1 MTDKVKSI
9 LKKISNALIILG
21 IVLICLTYYEI
32 VFAEIRYRVDNLLN
46 VKYSLESESIKV
58 EDKKSPTTDVSVR
71 NILIKPV
78 NKDFSIVIESLNV
91 NAPIVLDVPII
102 DKKEYLESLKKG
114 VAHASFSD
122 YPDEEGARVYL
133 FAHSSSNFWELG
145 RYSSVFNLLH
155 KVKVDSQI
163 NIFYKNKRYVYQVE
177 KVEYKKDFRVDET
190 IYESIGP
197 TLTLQTC
204 HPPGT
209 TLNRLIVT
217 SSLIKVE

>member
-1 MTDKVKSI
+1 MTENA
-9 LKKISNALIILG
+9 KKFLTRLSNIFLILG
-21 IVLICLTYYEI
+21 IVLIFLTYYQI
-32 VFAEIRYRVDNLLN
+32 VFNEVKYRIDNLLK
-46 VKYSLESESIKV
+46 VSYTLESEGIKV
-58 EDKKSPTTDVSVR
+58 EDKKSSFIDAK
-71 NILIKPV
+71 NIIIKPI
-78 NKDFSIVIESLNV
+78 NTDFSIVIESINV
-91 NAPIVLDVPII
+91 SAPIISDVPII
-102 DKKEYLESLKKG
+102 NKQDYLESLKKG

-122 YPDEEGARVYL
+122 YPDNPVGKVYL

-155 KVKVDSQI
+155 KLKVDSQI

-177 KVEYKKDFRVDET
+177 NIEYKKDFRVDET

-197 TLTLQTC
+197 SLTLQTC

-209 TLNRLIVT
+209 TLNRLIIT

>member
-1 MTDKVKSI
+1 MKMLEKIKKNLKV
-9 LKKISNALIILG
+9 ISSFLIIIG
-21 IVLICLTYYEI
+21 IVLILLTYIDVIYSELK
-32 VFAEIRYRVDNLLN
+32 YRVDNLLGTQ
-46 VKYSLESESIKV
+46 YEIESETV
-58 EDKKSPTTDVSVR
+58 TTDDKKSLFSSAK
-71 NILIKPV
+71 NIVIRPV

-91 NAPIVLDVPII
+91 NSPVVTDVPII
-102 DKKEYLESLKKG
+102 DKEAYMNSLKRG

-122 YPDEEGARVYL
+122 YPDVEGARVYM

-155 KVKVDSQI
+155 KLKTGNEI
-163 NIFYKNKRYVYQVE
+163 NVFYKGKRYVYQVE
-177 KVEYKKDFRVDET
+177 KLEYKKDFKVDET
-190 IYESIGP
+190 IYDTVGP

-217 SSLIKVE
+217 SSLIKIE

>member
-1 MTDKVKSI
+1 MKINSKTI
-9 LKKISNALIILG
+9 LKGLSNLLIAVGLFLVFLTYFDAVYREVKYRIDSVLG
-21 IVLICLTYYEI
+21 INYVLETEQ
-32 VFAEIRYRVDNLLN
+32 
-46 VKYSLESESIKV
+46 IKV
-58 EDKKSPTTDVSVR
+58 EDKQASFSEARDIIIR
-71 NILIKPV
+71 PV
-78 NKDFSIVIESLNV
+78 NKDFSIVIESINV
-91 NAPIVLDVPII
+91 NSPVVIDVPII
-102 DKKEYLESLKKG
+102 DKSAYLESLKKG

-122 YPDEEGARVYL
+122 YPDDENARVYL
-133 FAHSSSNFWELG
+133 FAHSSYNFWELG

-155 KVKVDSQI
+155 KLQI
-163 NIFYKNKRYVYQVE
+163 GQEINLFYRGQRYVYKVE
-177 KVEYKKDFRVDET
+177 NLEYKKDFKVDET

>member
-1 MTDKVKSI
+1 MTDKNKAF
-9 LKKISNALIILG
+9 LRKISSVFIIFGISLIF
-21 IVLICLTYYEI
+21 LTYFNVVYSELK
-32 VFAEIRYRVDNLLN
+32 FRVDSLLN
-46 VKYSLESESIKV
+46 VNYVLETEEIDI
-58 EDKKSPTTDVSVR
+58 EDQKSSVSNAK
-71 NILIKPV
+71 NIIISPI
-78 NKDFSIVIESLNV
+78 NKDFSVVIESINV
-91 NAPIVLDVPII
+91 NSPVIIDVPII
-102 DKKEYLESLKKG
+102 DKSAYLESLRLG

-133 FAHSSSNFWELG
+133 FAHSSTSFWELG

-155 KVKVDSQI
+155 KLKVGNEI
-163 NIFYKNKRYVYQVE
+163 NLFYKGKRYIYQVE
-177 KVEYKKDFRVDET
+177 NIQYKKDFDVDET

>member
-1 MTDKVKSI
+1 MTEKNKTFLRKTSTIFII
-9 LKKISNALIILG
+9 LGIALIILTYFN
-21 IVLICLTYYEI
+21 IVYSEI
-32 VFAEIRYRVDNLLN
+32 KFRVDELFN
-46 VKYSLESESIKV
+46 VKYVLESEEIGV
-58 EDKKSPTTDVSVR
+58 EDKKSSFTEAK

-78 NKDFSIVIESLNV
+78 NKDFSIVIESINV
-91 NAPIVLDVPII
+91 NSPVIRDVPII
-102 DKKEYLESLKKG
+102 DKAAYLESLKLG

-122 YPDEEGARVYL
+122 YPDEENARVYL
-133 FAHSSSNFWELG
+133 FAHSSTNFWELG

-155 KVKVDSQI
+155 KLKVG
-163 NIFYKNKRYVYQVE
+163 NEVNLFYKGKRYVYQVE
-177 KVEYKKDFRVDET
+177 SLEYKKDFNVDET

-209 TLNRLIVT
+209 TLNRLIVI